1 MIRFF
6 LYQVYFEKTYF
17 GITSQFYSVWIP
29 YFEPRKSDRA
39 EVLSKGDLANLIKW
53 RFKFL
58 KQRAVRRELSSWLGT
73 PCVVP
78 LHVCLSS
85 SFIAE

>member
-1 MIRFF
+1 MTSEAS
-6 LYQVYFEKTYF
+6 VTPEKKTYF

-58 KQRAVRRELSSWLGT
+58 KQRAVRRELSSRLGT
-73 PCVVP
+73 PAS
-78 LHVCLSS
+78 CLYM
-85 SFIAE
+85 